1 MARPPSRTDPP
12 LLALKEASLSFGD
25 LELFRDLDIAIGAGD
40 RICLVGR
47 NGSGKTTLMRTLAG
61 EIELDRGERFV
72 QPGARIGFLPQVPR
86 FPAGRTVAE
95 HVLTGLEDR
104 NEAHRVEPVLDRLAL
119 DGARALGTLSGGE
132 SRRAAIAHALVSRPD
147 LLLMDEPTNH
157 LDLPTI
163 AWLEDELSRFAGGL
177 LLVSHDRAFL
187 RALSNRT
194 IWIDRGTVRR
204 NPAGFA
210 AFADWS
216 ARVLAEEEMQQARLG
231 HRIAAETRWLRE
243 GLTARRRRNMGRK
256 RALEAMRGERAR
268 LAAQQRR
275 EVRFSL
281 AETERSGDVVL
292 EARGIEKATP
302 DGRTLIRPFSTMVK
316 RGARIGVLGRNGI
329 GKTTLLRLLIGE
341 DRPDRGHVR
350 TGFGVVPVYFDQ
362 KRESLDP
369 DQTVRATLCPG
380 GGDTVEVAGRSLHVM
395 SYLRDFL
402 FDPRQ
407 AAGPVSAL
415 SGGERNRLLLA
426 RLFSRRHNLLV
437 LDEPTNDLDVE
448 TLELL
453 EEVLGE
459 YDGTILL
466 VSHDR
471 DFLDS
476 VATSVLLFGEDGR
489 ITEHAGGFSGELA
502 LPAADATPRGPRRTG
517 RAQPAARRG
526 PSRRLGYRE
535 QRELDQLPDR
545 IEGLA
550 GELAELRA
558 RLADTELYRRNP
570 ALFELTTARFAEA
583 TTELEQAEERWVELE
598 TRREELADAG

>member
-1 MARPPSRTDPP
+1 MPRKSSRTDPP

-25 LELFRDLDIAIGAGD
+25 LELFRDLDLAIGAGD
-40 RICLVGR
+40 RVCLVGR

-86 FPAGRTVAE
+86 FSAGRTVAQ

-104 NEAHRVEPVLDRLAL
+104 TEAHRVEPVLNRLAL
-119 DGARALGTLSGGE
+119 DGGRALDSLSGGE

-194 IWIDRGTVRR
+194 IWIDRGAVRR

-210 AFADWS
+210 AFSDWS
-216 ARVLAEEEMQQARLG
+216 ARVLAEEETQQVRRG

-275 EVRFSL
+275 DVRFSL
-281 AETERSGDVVL
+281 AQTERSGDIVL
-292 EARGIEKATP
+292 EARDIEKATP

-316 RGARIGVLGRNGI
+316 RGARIGILGRNGI

-341 DRPDRGHVR
+341 DKPDRGHVR
-350 TGFGVVPVYFDQ
+350 TGFGVAPVYFDQ

-369 DQTVRATLCPG
+369 VRTVRATLCPG

-476 VATSVLLFGEDGR
+476 VATSVLVFGEDGR
-489 ITEHAGGFSGELA
+489 ITEHTGGFSGELA
-502 LPAADATPRGPRRTG
+502 LPTADTTPREPRRTT
-517 RAQPAARRG
+517 RVQPAPRRG

-535 QRELDQLPDR
+535 QRELDLLPDR
-545 IEGLA
+545 IEELA
-550 GELAELRA
+550 GELAKLRA
-558 RLADTELYRRNP
+558 RLADAELYRRDP
-570 ALFELTTARFAEA
+570 TLFEHTTARFAAA